1 MRLTLTA
8 SVFEHLPQLFL
19 LKGEKVPVHEALN
32 LLLLCNLFMLSNA
45 LNPATYLDDTSLD
58 KQAMNA
64 SFDFNSF
71 SFKHRRAIWRCRAV
85 CLNIFRWFRQY
96 YTMRKEGVEVNLVS
110 FYLIHQA
117 SAILRY
123 KHEVDQ
129 TECPSTDGCTVAN
142 LAKQIDAAFEV
153 DEATHR
159 GWVSRCT
166 RQGHGVDKR
175 LSSEYLLLQ
184 DIERYEIICHES
196 VEAWGSSTFREV
208 LTTLDRK
215 YLAGQEWTVKVEK
228 KALASFP
235 L

>member
-32 LLLLCNLFMLSNA
+32 LLLLCNLLMLSNA

-58 KQAMNA
+58 KQAANA

-71 SFKHRRAIWRCRAV
+71 SFKHRRAIWWCRAV
-85 CLNIFRWFRQY
+85 CLDIFRWFRQY
-96 YTMRKEGVEVNLVS
+96 YTVRKEGVEVDLVS
-110 FYLIHQA
+110 FYLINQT

-123 KHEVDQ
+123 KHKVDQ

-153 DEATHR
+153 DEVTHR

-166 RQGHGVDKR
+166 RQGHGIDKR

-196 VEAWGSSTFREV
+196 VEA
-208 LTTLDRK
+208 
-215 YLAGQEWTVKVEK
+215 
-228 KALASFP
+228 
-235 L
+235 